1 MDVAGKPA
9 GEQVPKPPTS
19 YWRENPRLAAT
30 EAKML
35 LAALP
40 DWSIVVEETERLAAT
55 FAFADFAAALTFA
68 GRVGDLA
75 EAANHHPMLVVEWG
89 RVQVFWW
96 THAIG
101 GLHRNDFILAART
114 SALLD
119 PRSPPRVT
127 RAPRRSGRRHR

>member
-1 MDVAGKPA
+1 MSAEA
-9 GEQVPKPPTS
+9 
-19 YWRENPRLAAT
+19 RALAAESCAACRPDSPRV
-30 EAKML
+30 EAAEAETL
-35 LAALP
+35 LAMLP

-55 FAFADFAAALTFA
+55 FAFADFAAAFEFA

-75 EAANHHPMLVVEWG
+75 EAANHHPMLIVEWG

-119 PRSPPRVT
+119 ASAR
-127 RAPRRSGRRHR
+127 